1 MSELDDYPCE
11 KQLNKNFT
19 YLYKSLKVFR
29 YISLCIIFKKL
40 WKTKFGGKIY
50 TWQPLEKDV
59 PEFLGLGKAEWWSI
73 FL

>member
-50 TWQPLEKDV
+50 T
-59 PEFLGLGKAEWWSI
+59 
-73 FL
+73 